1 VRGEFTARFVPM
13 AASGSGAE
21 IIGVH
26 INHEKRAKFFEQSTA
41 NLNIVK
47 REALADAEDA
57 EKSVEQI
64 YAMQEGERHRFD
76 LLVHLVQQSI
86 HEKRVLEQD
95 ELDRVKRLQ
104 WNEAAAALAAS
115 RREAQGRDASAQAQG
130 RDTSGAPVTAPM
142 AASGASGPAHAPL
155 LDALPATSEAES
167 SSQLAV
173 PETEGNIIPRA
184 PLRKRKQLASSIR
197 KLVQQ
202 GKAAEDP
209 HGEELQG
216 AQLESGMLIWG
227 EFVRDGVWYPGQVK
241 ADVKDNVKNMV
252 LYDDGDEDLKL
263 DENIRR
269 YRLRGEYKRQRR
281 DTDAAPTGT
290 TEAAIVLAS
299 AIDAPPKVEPE
310 APMPPPLAP
319 AIAVTSSEWQ
329 VFLGGKF
336 IKYEDSAVQR
346 TLEETLIVQ
355 GHREVCVIVH
365 GEQYEVAQ
373 SGDFASS
380 GRYEQRRV
388 NDRSKTRAVRR
399 LGAGVE
405 QPSSPAV
412 PLSTSPPFPP
422 MPAAALPPAT
432 LSAAAPSAAM
442 MPPAAGAAAPPGPAS
457 FSGSAATAPS
467 TAFTVRSS
475 WWSHP
480 ERLKDDEKVWPKRIP
495 DPDVQLLLG
504 ELEASGSCPLLSYV
518 IWDMCHADK
527 TAAQV
532 NQCFRELCL
541 KCNVLVEGFRKI
553 GTMERDAKVQKSGSD
568 LTYPQHN
575 SQGQPPPPGSGIHP
589 TRHGTARM
597 YSTFV
602 AQSLARGGNGGS
614 RANAIQDFIEN
625 IVLSG
630 RAESI
635 TGLTGQPNL
644 SFLLAMPEKEQKK
657 VLHDL
662 TVIKNPDSK
671 TVKHGI
677 DMIRHWK
684 ANGSFSSGM
693 QSYMRETLEEE
704 VIKVDD
710 FDEKERQAKLDLLKL
725 IK

>member
-1 VRGEFTARFVPM
+1 M
-13 AASGSGAE
+13 ADSEGGAE
-21 IIGVH
+21 IIGVR
-26 INHEKRAKFFEQSTA
+26 INHEKRAHFFEQSMAT
-41 NLNIVK
+41 LSLVK
-47 REALADAEDA
+47 REALADVEDA
-57 EKSVEQI
+57 ERSVEQI
-64 YAMQEGERHRFD
+64 YAMQEGERYRFD

-86 HEKRVLEQD
+86 HEKRILEQD
-95 ELDRVKRLQ
+95 ELDRVKKLQ

-130 RDTSGAPVTAPM
+130 RDTSAPVTAPM

-155 LDALPATSEAES
+155 LDAVPTMSEAQS

-173 PETEGNIIPRA
+173 PEVEGNIIPRA
-184 PLRKRKQLASSIR
+184 PQGKRKQLAKGLR
-197 KLVQQ
+197 DLVQQ

-216 AQLESGMLIWG
+216 AELESGMLIWG
-227 EFVRDGVWYPGQVK
+227 EFNRDRVWYPGQVK
-241 ADVKDNVKNMV
+241 PNVKDNVHLMV
-252 LYDDGDEDLKL
+252 LYDDGDEDIKL
-263 DENIRR
+263 GENIRR

-281 DTDAAPTGT
+281 DTDTAPTGT
-290 TEAAIVLAS
+290 AEAAIVMAS

-310 APMPPPLAP
+310 APLPPPLAA

-336 IKYEDSAVQR
+336 VKYEDSAVQQ
-346 TLEETLIVQ
+346 TLEEMLITQ
-355 GHREVCVIVH
+355 GRREVCVSVR

-388 NDRSKTRAVRR
+388 DDRSKTRAVRR
-399 LGAGVE
+399 LDAGAE
-405 QPSSPAV
+405 QPSSPVV
-412 PLSTSPPFPP
+412 PLGISPPFPP
-422 MPAAALPPAT
+422 MPAAPLPPSA
-432 LSAAAPSAAM
+432 LSPVSAAAPSAAV

-457 FSGSAATAPS
+457 FSGSAATAS
-467 TAFTVRSS
+467 SAAFTVRAP

-495 DPDVQLLLG
+495 NPDVQPLLA
-504 ELEASGSCPLLSYV
+504 ELEASGSCPLLSYM

-527 TAAQV
+527 TEMQV

-553 GTMERDAKVQKSGSD
+553 GTMERDAKVQRSGSD
-568 LTYPQHN
+568 VKYPQHS
-575 SQGQPPPPGSGIHP
+575 SQGQPPPCGSGIHP
-589 TRHGTARM
+589 TRQGQSRK
-597 YSTFV
+597 YSTFI
-602 AQSLARGGNGGS
+602 AQSMARGGNGGIT
-614 RANAIQDFIEN
+614 ANAIQDLIEN

-635 TGLTGQPNL
+635 TGLTGQPSL
-644 SFLLAMPEKEQKK
+644 SFLLAMPEKEQKA

-662 TVIKNPDSK
+662 TVIKDPASK

-684 ANGSFSSGM
+684 AEGSFRSGM

-704 VIKVDD
+704 AIKVD
-710 FDEKERQAKLDLLKL
+710 EEERKAKLELLKV
-725 IK
+725 IISS